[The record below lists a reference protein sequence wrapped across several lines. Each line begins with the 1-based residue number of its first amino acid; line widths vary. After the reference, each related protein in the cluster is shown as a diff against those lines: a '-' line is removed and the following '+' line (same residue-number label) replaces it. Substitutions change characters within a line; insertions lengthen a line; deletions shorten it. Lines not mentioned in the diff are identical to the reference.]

1 MYDHFKIYDL
11 NFNPVPLPV
20 DEVGYGLRGLDLEV
34 SSIGQEVTE
43 HSMSGRPGNVTT
55 GVRDT
60 DRDMTLSARIK
71 AMNATDYRLKRDRVY
86 SFFRGLGA
94 FYVTETLQGNK
105 LMKVRV
111 IEKYTPERPQN
122 MQRYAFV
129 DIPLQIDGQPYW
141 ISRYTTMDLH
151 NNKGI
156 PANGNWSFGM
166 GIDVSPDNLVYQYE
180 NVSEFNIYNA
190 GIPLKTIQEKDNC
203 EIRIEINEN
212 ITNFSL
218 FDAAGGE
225 WKYNPEGKTANII
238 TFEGSLQDKS
248 IDFRSGEVENYSGRV
263 LTDYIKVE
271 PDSGYTNSGV
281 IASHYYD
288 ENKKHIA
295 GRTGSTHVSPDQSY
309 WARYVVDSS
318 DVKNAIVNKGKQLT
332 KDWSLKTGDII
343 IFKGHDVRLNKTTIM
358 ERTNRYYPIIKEG
371 INKFKVDGLLYYKIT
386 FDFRF
391 KYY

>member
-1 MYDHFKIYDL
+1 MFFKIYDL
-11 NFNPVPLPV
+11 NLNHVPLPK
-20 DEVGYGLRGLDLEV
+20 DDLDYGLIGLDLIV
-34 SSIGQEVTE
+34 SSIGEEVNA
-43 HSMSGRPGNVTT
+43 HKLPGWPGNINT
-55 GVRDT
+55 GFRDN
-60 DRDMTLSARIK
+60 DRDVSLN
-71 AMNATDYRLKRDRVY
+71 AMISSMNSTDYKLKRDRVY
-86 SFFRGLGA
+86 AFFKGLGSL
-94 FYVTETLQGNK
+94 YVTETQQGNK
-105 LMKVRV
+105 LLKVRV
-111 IEKYTPERPQN
+111 VEQYAPERIN
-122 MQRYAFV
+122 RRVATL
-129 DIPLQIDGQPYW
+129 DIPLKIDGHPYW
-141 ISRYTTMDLH
+141 ISRFKTMDLH

-166 GIDVSPDNLVYQYE
+166 GIDVSPDKLVYQYE

-212 ITNFSL
+212 ISNFSL